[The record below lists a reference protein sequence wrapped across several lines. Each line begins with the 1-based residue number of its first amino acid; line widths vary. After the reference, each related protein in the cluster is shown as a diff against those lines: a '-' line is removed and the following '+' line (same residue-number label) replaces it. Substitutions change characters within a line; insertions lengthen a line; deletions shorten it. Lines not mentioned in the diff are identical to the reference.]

1 LYRILGRDSPTPP
14 SSPPPDASQLVLAQ
28 NALAHPAKWRH
39 FLDAKADTAS
49 PLNKN
54 WPDLKDH
61 KGRAIWLNNYMLGKD
76 IRGALKNMINAKVIE
91 AADMLVVD

>member
-1 LYRILGRDSPTPP
+1 M
-14 SSPPPDASQLVLAQ
+14 LAQ
-28 NALAHPAKWRH
+28 NALAQPAKWRH
-39 FLDAKADTAS
+39 FLDAKEDKDT

-76 IRGALKNMINAKVIE
+76 IRGAIKNLINAKVIE
-91 AADMLVVD
+91 AADMVVVE